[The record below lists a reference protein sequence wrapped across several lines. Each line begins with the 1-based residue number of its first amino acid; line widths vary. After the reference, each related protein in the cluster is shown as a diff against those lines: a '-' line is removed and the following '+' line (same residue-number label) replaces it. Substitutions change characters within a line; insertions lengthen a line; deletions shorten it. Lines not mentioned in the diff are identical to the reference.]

1 MRPNQW
7 IGDPA
12 SIRSEIEGSLKRL
25 GVERI
30 DLYQMHWPP
39 RDGTPIEAY
48 WSTLMDLKA
57 AGKVAAIGV
66 SNHTVEML
74 EEAEAIGHV
83 DTMQPPFSLINRAA
97 GAEIIPWCAAHDTGV
112 IVYSPMQSG
121 LLTGTFSAERIASL
135 PADDWRSRNAQ
146 FQSPKLEA
154 NLALADALTPI
165 ADRHHTSVG
174 AVAIAWTL
182 SFTGVTGA
190 IVGARRPE
198 QIDGWIAAATLE
210 LDAEDLA
217 AIVTAIE
224 TTGAGDGPSGP
235 SA

>member
-1 MRPNQW
+1 
-7 IGDPA
+7 
-12 SIRSEIEGSLKRL
+12 
-25 GVERI
+25 
-30 DLYQMHWPP
+30 
-39 RDGTPIEAY
+39 
-48 WSTLMDLKA
+48 
-57 AGKVAAIGV
+57 
-66 SNHTVEML
+66 
-74 EEAEAIGHV
+74 
-83 DTMQPPFSLINRAA
+83 MQPPFSLINRAA